1 MALTKEERQKL
12 IEEYRD
18 HDKDTG
24 STAVQIAILS
34 TDIKALTEHLK
45 KHKKDY
51 HTQRGLMKKVGR
63 RNRLLR
69 YLHRKSPEMHR
80 EVVTKLGLRAK

>member
-1 MALTKEERQKL
+1 MALSQEERTKL
-12 IEEYRD
+12 VEEFRIN
-18 HDKDTG
+18 DKDTG
-24 STAVQIAILS
+24 SAQVQVAIL
-34 TDIKALTEHLK
+34 THDVRALTEHLK

-69 YLHRKSPEMHR
+69 YLKRTEPAKHR
-80 EVVTKLGLRAK
+80 ELVKKLGLRG

>member
-1 MALTKEERQKL
+1 MALTKEVRQQL

-18 HDKDTG
+18 HEKDTG

-45 KHKKDY
+45 VHKKDF
-51 HTQRGLMKKVGR
+51 HTQTGLMKKVGR

-69 YLHRKSPEMHR
+69 YLHRQNPTTYR
-80 EVVTKLGLRAK
+80 EVVKKLELRAK

>member
-1 MALTKEERQKL
+1 MAITQEEKQKL
-12 IEEYRD
+12 IEEYRTN
-18 HDKDTG
+18 DKDTG
-24 STAVQIAILS
+24 SAAVQIAVL
-34 TDIKALTEHLK
+34 THDVRALTEHLK

-69 YLHRKSPEMHR
+69 YLKRTNRKVYGQLIE
-80 EVVTKLGLRAK
+80 KLGLRG